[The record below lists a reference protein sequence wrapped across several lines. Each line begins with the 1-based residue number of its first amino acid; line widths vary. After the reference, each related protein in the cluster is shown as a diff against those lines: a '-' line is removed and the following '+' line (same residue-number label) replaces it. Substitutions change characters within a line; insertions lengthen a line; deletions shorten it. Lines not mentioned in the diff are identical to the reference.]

1 MSRRFMMVAVLVA
14 LTVGTSALFAHDDYR
29 IIGVVE
35 RVTAKTIDVKQTK
48 DGTVISMQLD
58 ADTIVTRDKR
68 KVDRAEVKV
77 GLHVVVDARGDS
89 LDELTVV
96 ELRLVP
102 APTAQ

>member
-1 MSRRFMMVAVLVA
+1 MSRRFMMVAVRVA

-48 DGTVISMQLD
+48 DGKVISMQLD

>member
-1 MSRRFMMVAVLVA
+1 
-14 LTVGTSALFAHDDYR
+14 VGTSALFAHDDYR

-48 DGTVISMQLD
+48 DGKVISMQLD

>member
-1 MSRRFMMVAVLVA
+1 M
-14 LTVGTSALFAHDDYR
+14 
-29 IIGVVE
+29 
-35 RVTAKTIDVKQTK
+35 
-48 DGTVISMQLD
+48 
-58 ADTIVTRDKR
+58 
-68 KVDRAEVKV
+68 V

>member
-1 MSRRFMMVAVLVA
+1 MMVAVLVA

-48 DGTVISMQLD
+48 DGKVISMQLD